1 MEYKSWKMHLA
12 PLIGH
17 FMDRKLGSIGY
28 CILWIRIHV
37 MKSCCQSTEHAPALL
52 CCCTLVDISLIFH
65 PGPSLVAS
73 SRYLDIYSV
82 TSHNLLFA
90 GVKYQSG
97 KWAQDKVLNWKSHSI
112 ELKVERAHH
121 AQPMALAGYNAA
133 SRFCATKYNYPK
145 WPRVKRF
152 HIIQVCCVQVCHQ
165 QSGVQCNIINLSL
178 ASGFRTLAKISWFYL
193 VLLAIK
199 SSTAKNEINHRH
211 LHFPS
216 IRISFVLFCDLIRVL
231 SSINETWTRDIWERE
246 MNSYVET

>member
-1 MEYKSWKMHLA
+1 M
-12 PLIGH
+12 
-17 FMDRKLGSIGY
+17 
-28 CILWIRIHV
+28 
-37 MKSCCQSTEHAPALL
+37 
-52 CCCTLVDISLIFH
+52 
-65 PGPSLVAS
+65 
-73 SRYLDIYSV
+73 
-82 TSHNLLFA
+82 
-90 GVKYQSG
+90 
-97 KWAQDKVLNWKSHSI
+97 NWKWREPI
-112 ELKVERAHH
+112 
-121 AQPMALAGYNAA
+121 MAGYNAA

-199 SSTAKNEINHRH
+199 SSIAKNEINHRY

-246 MNSYVET
+246 RWIVMSKPRSTKYPESCCSRPGGGGWWCQMGGAAATF